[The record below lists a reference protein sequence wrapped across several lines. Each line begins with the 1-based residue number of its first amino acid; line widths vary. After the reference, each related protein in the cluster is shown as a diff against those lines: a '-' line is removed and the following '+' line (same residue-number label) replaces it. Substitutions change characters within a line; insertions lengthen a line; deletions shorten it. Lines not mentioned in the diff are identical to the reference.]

1 MGTLDVVTVSESWRT
16 PVSTSVSP
24 FLTLIEP
31 VSNFLT
37 LNVFC
42 IPHPEISTDLV
53 TEEIEGLNAK
63 VTKPL
68 SSILSTFAPNVIPA
82 VPSSAVH
89 VTTPSSVVWVNP
101 VTTVSP
107 TLMNPSFLK
116 GLPIVAEVKSSSAVA
131 DPEERIFG
139 FSPRI

>member
-1 MGTLDVVTVSESWRT
+1 MLSESWST
-16 PVSTSVSP
+16 PVRIKVSP

-53 TEEIEGLNAK
+53 TDEIAGLNAK

-68 SSILSTFAPNVIPA
+68 SSIFSNLAPNVIPA
-82 VPSSAVH
+82 VPSLAVH
-89 VTTPSSVVWVNP
+89 VTTPSSAVWVNP

-116 GLPIVAEVKSSSAVA
+116 GLPIVAVVKSSSAVA
-131 DPEERIFG
+131 APPPVNGKIA
-139 FSPRI
+139 